1 MGYRNGRRLM
11 SIKNISVFCGAHLGN
26 NPIYASEAKKVAE
39 VIVKKGMNVVFGG
52 GDVGLMGVVSHTAI
66 DNGGEV
72 LGISLQS
79 LYELEL
85 TNPRIQEVVV
95 AKTLLERKD
104 IFMQRSDAFIVLPGG
119 VGSLDELA
127 EVMCSNQ
134 LGIINKPIG
143 ILNTNG
149 YYDHLLAWMKKAVE
163 EGFVSDA
170 NFNELIVS
178 DSCEDLIERVASEKR
193 PADDDWTNRLGL

>member
-1 MGYRNGRRLM
+1 M

-26 NPIYASEAKKVAE
+26 NPIYASEAKRVAE
-39 VIVKKGMNVVFGG
+39 VIVEKGMNVVFGG

-95 AKTLLERKD
+95 AQTLLERKD

>member
-1 MGYRNGRRLM
+1 M

-39 VIVKKGMNVVFGG
+39 VIVEKGMNVVFGG

-95 AKTLLERKD
+95 AQTLLERKD

-134 LGIINKPIG
+134 LGVINKPIG

-178 DSCEDLIERVASEKR
+178 DSCEDLIERVTSEKR

>member
-1 MGYRNGRRLM
+1 M

-39 VIVKKGMNVVFGG
+39 VIVEKGINVVFGG
-52 GDVGLMGVVSHTAI
+52 GNVGLMGVVSHTAV
-66 DNGGEV
+66 DMGGEV

-170 NFNELIVS
+170 NYNELIVS

>member
-1 MGYRNGRRLM
+1 M

-26 NPIYASEAKKVAE
+26 NSIYASEAKKVAE
-39 VIVKKGMNVVFGG
+39 VIVEKGMNVVFGG

-170 NFNELIVS
+170 NYNELIVS

>member
-1 MGYRNGRRLM
+1 M

-66 DNGGEV
+66 DIGGEV

-119 VGSLDELA
+119 VGSLDELD

-134 LGIINKPIG
+134 LWIINKPIG

-170 NFNELIVS
+170 NVNELIVS

>member
-1 MGYRNGRRLM
+1 M

-39 VIVKKGMNVVFGG
+39 VIVEKGMNVVFGG
-52 GDVGLMGVVSHTAI
+52 GDVGLMGVVSHTAL
-66 DNGGEV
+66 DKGGEV

-127 EVMCSNQ
+127 EIMCSNQ

-170 NFNELIVS
+170 NYNELIVS

>member
-1 MGYRNGRRLM
+1 M

-39 VIVKKGMNVVFGG
+39 VIVEKGMNVVFGG

-95 AKTLLERKD
+95 AQTLLERKD

-134 LGIINKPIG
+134 LGIINNPIG

-178 DSCEDLIERVASEKR
+178 DSCEDLIERVTSEKR